1 MAGYTYATFVTAIST
16 ETNIA
21 ESDVEFQAI
30 MPTVIDQA
38 EQRIYRDLQ
47 LIATIVRDSSSS
59 TTANQRSFTLPT
71 ASGRFVVLESVNIG
85 SGADKRALTKV
96 SREVI
101 DNIWPSDTAESA
113 ETVPTKY
120 APVTDQIILFGPP
133 PGDAITVEVV
143 GTIRPDP
150 LSASNTTTFLS
161 QYLPDLFL
169 AAAMSAMSGYMRNFG
184 SQADDPKMAM
194 SWEMDYKNR
203 LPSAAN
209 EETKR
214 KYQAFS
220 TTGGA

>member
-1 MAGYTYATFVTAIST
+1 MAGYTYSSFVSAIST

-21 ESDVEFQAI
+21 ETEEGFIAI
-30 MPTVIDQA
+30 MPTIIDQA

-47 LIATIVRDSSSS
+47 LIATIVRDSGT
-59 TTANQRSFTLPT
+59 TTANQRSFTLP
-71 ASGRFVVLESVNIG
+71 SNNGRFVVLESVSVG
-85 SGADKRALTKV
+85 SGADKRALTKT

-101 DNIWPSDTAESA
+101 DNIWPSDTADSA

-120 APVTDQIILFGPP
+120 APLTDQVILLGPP
-133 PGDAITVEVV
+133 PGDEFTVEAT
-143 GTIRPDP
+143 GTIRPTA

-184 SQADDPKMAM
+184 AQADDPRMAV

-214 KYQAFS
+214 KFQAFS
-220 TTGGA
+220 GGA